1 MSNDFRDPPS
11 VKRAVSEPD
20 AALTSRD
27 RKVGCLIGLRAR
39 RSAHQGSSEIAAR
52 RSVGPSRARRA
63 PRRPHGAP
71 RVSVPWVPRRRGP
84 SSRDIHSRGDAA
96 AEACRACRLAHGAA
110 QVSVSWMYSPCAIAR
125 PLQRPLRPVLA
136 GQEADSAERAGRQAG
151 RYTCGAA
158 EDVPEEHAGTRRL
171 TLGAARTTQSAWQD
185 EFTLRHARCSGTG
198 PHDH

>member
-1 MSNDFRDPPS
+1 MDGTGADKVVALDQEPGRRAPQSEVVVRMSNDFRDPPS

-71 RVSVPWVPRRRGP
+71 RVPVPWV
-84 SSRDIHSRGDAA
+84 
-96 AEACRACRLAHGAA
+96 
-110 QVSVSWMYSPCAIAR
+110 YSPRAVTR